1 MKLIMTTNQLLL
13 NRLAELMLN
22 EEKHFLAV
30 DSLFDDAQIGNFIR
44 SIQID
49 SPYQQLISEGV
60 LTETVRQEQLYVS
73 FTNEGY
79 FHYVLG
85 EVIYRIDQEKSDQ
98 YLIDIV
104 YSNKLIGSK
113 EGVANCLFKYVQ
125 ESKNEKL
132 ISFIKS
138 QNTNSTIS
146 VKPLANSFILKDFEL
161 IVKTLINDDLED
173 RYFLILLTLK
183 FLEENN
189 KHVGIENFWKVFIY
203 NFKQF
208 NFFNASFYKSQLI
221 IKSLLHNNNIK
232 HFISDIGDNHKN
244 YFKNCSDYQKQ
255 IIYFELYN
263 IIVSKGLLKE
273 AFDFSIRIKLY
284 EYSQELLTAN
294 YYNVLYPLLELQQ
307 FEIAENIYKK
317 CFQSN
322 KQNGYFLNWSGWIYQ
337 AWYELK
343 SQNINH
349 LDIGI
354 SLYHDAGEIIDIDF
368 GKYSIQKYQ
377 NLENL
382 GYAYSLKGDHNKSYH
397 YLDNAISI
405 LQKLY
410 QTDITYLLGTS
421 YLMKAVALFN
431 LKRYDEAL
439 YYSFYSDKCKLLQ
452 ISEESPE
459 MAWNHYDRANI
470 YLQIDE
476 LEKAKESMKLAY
488 TIRKKALGDQNG
500 LTIHAK
506 IEFNKM
512 SI

>member
-1 MKLIMTTNQLLL
+1 MTNNHFLLY
-13 NRLAELMLN
+13 RLSELMLN
-22 EEKHFLAV
+22 NEQNYLLV
-30 DSLFDDAQIGNFIR
+30 DLLFDDVQIGDFVK

-49 SPYQQLISEGV
+49 SPYQHLISEGV
-60 LTETVRQEQLYVS
+60 LIETVKEEKLYVS
-73 FTNEGY
+73 FAIEGY

-104 YSNKLIGSK
+104 YSNKLIGLN

-138 QNTNSTIS
+138 QNTISTIC

-183 FLEENN
+183 FLDENN

-208 NFFNASFYKSQLI
+208 NIFNASFYKSQLI
-221 IKSLLHNNNIK
+221 IKSLLHNTNNNLK
-232 HFISDIGDNHKN
+232 HFISQISDNHKR
-244 YFKNCSDYQKQ
+244 YFQNCSDYQKH
-255 IIYFELYN
+255 IIYFEFYN

-273 AFDFSIRIKLY
+273 AFDFSTRIKLY

-317 CFQSN
+317 CFQSS

-337 AWYELK
+337 SWYELK

-354 SLYHDAGEIIDIDF
+354 SLYHDASGIIDIDF

-382 GYAYSLKGDHNKSYH
+382 GYAYSLKGDHHRSCH

-410 QTDITYLLGTS
+410 KTDVTYLLGTS
-421 YLMKAVALFN
+421 YLMKAVALLN

-439 YYSFYSDKCKLLQ
+439 HFSFCSDKCKLLQ
-452 ISEESPE
+452 ISEDSPE

-470 YLQIDE
+470 YLQIGE
-476 LEKAKESMKLAY
+476 LDKAKESMKLAY
-488 TIRKKALGDQNG
+488 TIRKKALGDENV

-506 IEFNKM
+506 NEFNK
-512 SI
+512 INT

>member
-1 MKLIMTTNQLLL
+1 MTTNQQLL
-13 NRLAELMLN
+13 NHLAELMLN

-73 FTNEGY
+73 FTIEGY

-104 YSNKLIGSK
+104 YSNKLIGLK
-113 EGVANCLFKYVQ
+113 EGVANCLFKYIQ

-138 QNTNSTIS
+138 QNTNSTIC

-208 NFFNASFYKSQLI
+208 NIFNASFYKSQLI
-221 IKSLLHNNNIK
+221 IKSLLHNNNNIK
-232 HFISDIGDNHKN
+232 QFISDIGDNHKN
-244 YFKNCSDYQKQ
+244 YFKNCSDYQKY

-273 AFDFSIRIKLY
+273 AFDFSIKIKLY
-284 EYSQELLTAN
+284 EYSQELLIAN

-322 KQNGYFLNWSGWIYQ
+322 KKNGYFINWSGWIYQ

-343 SQNINH
+343 SHNINH

-354 SLYHDAGEIIDIDF
+354 SLYHDASEIIEIDF

-382 GYAYSLKGDHNKSYH
+382 GYAYLLKGDPNKSYN

-405 LQKLY
+405 LQNLY
-410 QTDITYLLGTS
+410 QTDVTYLLGTS

-439 YYSFYSDKCKLLQ
+439 HYSFCSDKCKLLQ

-470 YLQIDE
+470 YLQIGE
-476 LEKAKESMKLAY
+476 LDKAKESMKIAY
-488 TIRKKALGDQNG
+488 TIRKNALGDQNG
-500 LTIHAK
+500 LTIHTKA
-506 IEFNKM
+506 ELSKM
-512 SI
+512 NI